1 MYLKKYFI
9 FLLYLSLFAGCAKQ
23 PFAIDPLQPDPY
35 TKSSQSSTR
44 LLNFAYSI
52 DLTFNGTMITSG
64 HSSLININ
72 GLVDK
77 PAIPYFPSDGIWH
90 RSPGTLGPVASGN
103 PFGIPDEFIG
113 PDGSVDIKLNFTKS
127 YRGVKTATSPTYVRD
142 SIQFTEH
149 IDAAQPK
156 DIFLYLDDLSNTR
169 QPFRAG
175 WNYNTTGQEITTDYA
190 PFDVV
195 KAEVPKNLSKPANP
209 QNFKIRIVNLASLS
223 DIGVKFTNGDRYN
236 NLSGSGAVTLTFADG
251 TPVNEQ
257 LTNILPAAAGGQFVS
272 DYVELTYGTYMFRV
286 QDASSSEGVFL
297 PQKIFIPITSAGT
310 EHGIMSVNAN
320 TYPYGAFSAYIT
332 PSVFVSVLG
341 SSNVLANMA
350 DAYKYKGCLDQIPT
364 TRTQFFEP
372 GGIYTIVVSAKPF
385 GGSILGNP
393 WPYYANSYEIVQDNS
408 SAKNYNY
415 GQIQFINVMPGA
427 TDVTAKVG
435 GVDYGELNDYSDD
448 PANPKNFNSLRT
460 RANFKPFQVGAYPVS
475 ILSGGTELVAGTLT
489 LEPNEALTIWIY
501 PDASGNPKILSRNVD
516 LSYTRLINP
525 ERNTPNTRAD
535 DIMGYFA
542 TDLYA
547 LNLSQDVRAVRLA
560 NVGGIQPD
568 GTIPNIFLNTYTR
581 VDSAGLF
588 YQGVVTGKL
597 GSSGTSPTGLLSSNS
612 FSNDVRVYDTSGP
625 VLSELK
631 AARFKFN
638 EYLAVNYNAVK
649 YMPKIS
655 VLLNTPS
662 QPEYNNQ
669 PSGYFEHGVF
679 SLVIIGSKANGTL
692 KSIVVNHIK

>member
-1 MYLKKYFI
+1 MCLKKYSI
-9 FLLYLSLFAGCAKQ
+9 FLLCLQLLAGCAKQ
-23 PFAIDPLQPDPY
+23 PFVIDPLKPDPY
-35 TKSSQSSTR
+35 AKSTQSTTR
-44 LLNFAYSI
+44 LLNFAYNI

-64 HSSLININ
+64 RSSLASINT
-72 GLVDK
+72 LVDR
-77 PAIPYFPSDGIWH
+77 PTIPYFPSDGIWH
-90 RSPGTLGPVASGN
+90 RSQGALGPVSSGN

-113 PDGSVDIKLNFTKS
+113 ADGNVDIKLSFTKS
-127 YRGVKTATSPTYVRD
+127 YRGVKTATSPTFVKD

-149 IDAAQPK
+149 IDPDLPK
-156 DIFLYLDDLSNTR
+156 DIFLYLDDPTNTR

-175 WNYNTTGQEITTDYA
+175 WNYNTTGQEILKDGS
-190 PFDVV
+190 PFDVL
-195 KAEVPKNLSKPANP
+195 KTEVPKNLSKPVNP
-209 QNFKIRIVNLASLS
+209 QNFRIRIVNLASLS
-223 DIGVKFTNGDRYN
+223 DIDVKFTNGDRYN
-236 NLSGSGAVTLTFADG
+236 NLSGTGGVTLTYADG

-297 PQKIFIPITSAGT
+297 PQKIFIPTTSAGT
-310 EHGIMSVNAN
+310 EHGIMTVNAN
-320 TYPYGAFSAYIT
+320 TYPYGTFSAYSNPT
-332 PSVFVSVLG
+332 PFPIVLDGSSVLT
-341 SSNVLANMA
+341 NLA
-350 DAYKYKGCLDQIPT
+350 DAYKYKGVLGNIPT

-385 GGSILGNP
+385 AGSINGHP
-393 WPYYANSYEIVQDNS
+393 WPYYANSYEIIQDNS

-415 GQIQFINVMPGA
+415 GQIQFINVMPGV

-435 GVDYGELNDYSDD
+435 GMDYGAVNDYSDD

-460 RANFKPFQVGAYPVS
+460 RANFQPFQVGTYPVS
-475 ILSGGTELVAGTLT
+475 ILSGGTEFVAGTVT
-489 LEPNEALTIWIY
+489 LEPNEALTVWIY

-516 LSYTRLINP
+516 LSYTKLINP
-525 ERNTPNTRAD
+525 ALNNSNTRAD

-542 TDLYA
+542 TDLYM
-547 LNLSQDVRAVRLA
+547 LNLSQDVKAVKLA
-560 NVGGIQPD
+560 NVSGSKPD
-568 GTIPNIFLNTYTR
+568 GTVPVSLINTYTR
-581 VDSAGLF
+581 NDNGSAF

-597 GSSGTSPTGLLSSNS
+597 SGTATPNGLLNNS
-612 FSNDVRVYDTSGP
+612 FSFDIRVYDITDS
-625 VLSELK
+625 LFTSELK
-631 AARFKFN
+631 PARFKFN

-662 QPEYNNQ
+662 QPEYDNQ
-669 PSGYFEHGVF
+669 PIGYMEHGVF